1 MESNNELKEIGVK
14 NSTCYQF
21 DSIININ
28 DLDLDNILLDEPSYE
43 SVLIYDV
50 TYKTPQGDR
59 CKVDRYIR
67 KKIHYDKKYEKNFYR
82 ITHLVMLKRNT
93 LDVHSCQD

>member
-59 CKVDRYIR
+59 CKVDGYIR
-67 KKIHYDKKYEKNFYR
+67 KKIS
-82 ITHLVMLKRNT
+82 L
-93 LDVHSCQD
+93 